1 MCEIASPFRLCRGL
15 GDVSTKPGQDQ
26 YAFVAAHD
34 EEFQVNLMCRVLS
47 ASRSGYYAWRK
58 RPESNR
64 ARANRRLLVR
74 ISEAHRKSR
83 ETYMQLRAE
92 GETCGR
98 GRVAKLM
105 SANDIR
111 AKQKRPYRVTTNSEH
126 KEPVAANL
134 LGRCFDVTG
143 PDRVWVSDITYI
155 PTREGW
161 MYLSAVMDLCSR
173 RIVGWAMDV
182 TLRSEL
188 ALDALSMAYQR
199 RRPGKGVVHHSDR
212 GVQYASGEYRKL
224 LKAYGM
230 DASMSGTG
238 NCYDNAPMESFF
250 GTLKTELVH
259 NRIYSTREE
268 AKNDIFE
275 YIEVFYNRQRLH
287 SSLGYTT
294 PVQFEAVRAAA

>member
-1 MCEIASPFRLCRGL
+1 M
-15 GDVSTKPGQDQ
+15 K
-26 YAFVAAHD
+26 YAFVAAHG
-34 EEFQVNLMCRVLS
+34 EEFQVNVMCRVLKV
-47 ASRSGYYAWRK
+47 SRSGYYASRE

-64 ARANRRLLVR
+64 AMENSRLLVR
-74 ISEAHRKSR
+74 IRGVHGRSR
-83 ETYMQLRAE
+83 ETYGSPRVYRQLRAE
-92 GETCGR
+92 GESCGR
-98 GRVAKLM
+98 GRVARLM
-105 SANDIR
+105 STNDIR

-161 MYLSAVMDLCSR
+161 MYLSAVMDLYSR

-182 TLRSEL
+182 TLRREL

-199 RRPGKGVVHHSDR
+199 RRPVKGVVHHSDR
-212 GVQYASGEYRKL
+212 GCQYASGEYRRL

-230 DASMSGTG
+230 DASMSGMG

-259 NRIYSTREE
+259 HRVYSSREE
-268 AKNDIFE
+268 AKTDIFE

-287 SSLGYTT
+287 SSLGYQT